1 MSAASESGP
10 GDAPSSSRHD
20 CADTDLSGL
29 SRADEAF
36 GFGSGRKEMSS
47 HGGGRLPA
55 GANLGGV
62 TIVRMV
68 AEGGMGRVYEGRQAA
83 PDRTVAVKVLRGGLS
98 SSSLVRRFEYEARV
112 LARLKH
118 PNVAQIFTFGTYD
131 DSDGVVPFFVMEM
144 IEAARPITRYAE
156 DQRLGVRDRVA
167 IMRRVCEA
175 IAHGHQKGVIHR
187 DLKPGNVLVDGGG
200 EPKVI
205 DFGVARSTDPD
216 QADATQM
223 TMAGDVIGTLR
234 YMSPE
239 QLGVGD
245 GDVDARSD
253 VYALGLLLH
262 EVLTGSLPY
271 ELRGASFVEAARV
284 LGDAAAVP
292 TAAVGH
298 AARRAGI
305 TASDARRLETIV
317 ATCLEKTPARRYATA
332 VEVEAELGRWLAG
345 DAILARP
352 PTLGETIG
360 RFARRHR
367 AATAAGLASVVALV
381 AATAGISF
389 FYLRAE
395 RARGVADQARLTA
408 ELREAD
414 AESQAAAARA
424 QLYVSNVLLAA
435 AARDRDNVAE
445 AGRLL
450 DDARRL
456 VTDAGTTNPVELACL
471 DASLDDSVVCLKG
484 HGGSVTAVG
493 WSPDGTAIASGDAR
507 GGVRL
512 GRVSSGHLRWSPDP
526 LGQHEGQVWATVFS
540 PDGRLLATTSADGE
554 VRVWAVASGQAVTTL
569 GGHDGA
575 IYAAAFS
582 PDGSRLATGGR
593 DRTVRLWETSTWH
606 ELAAFEGFDGTVFG
620 AVFSPD
626 GGRLAVATGKGG
638 VVVVDARDG
647 GGRTTFSGHAGRVF
661 AVAYAPTGSSLA
673 SVGEDATVRIWD
685 LETGMA
691 RMTLRHPFRV
701 NGVAWIGDG
710 GRLATASNDSVM
722 RIWDAADGRERA
734 RLRGHTATIG
744 AIAGPRASGWLATGG
759 GDGTLR
765 VWDADFTVA
774 PVMRADD
781 KVLSVAWS
789 QDGDLIA
796 TAMANSVVRLWDAR
810 TLTSR
815 GVLTKGVGRVNDVR
829 FSPDGGTIAGC
840 CDDGSVQLWERSTRE
855 RREWIKPH
863 DRRIYSLDYAPDG
876 ELLAT
881 AAEDGTARLWDLKAS
896 EPRGGPMR
904 HGRRVFRAA
913 FSPDGA
919 TLATACEDRTA
930 RLWRVAD
937 GMEIRRFEQH
947 EAPVNWVAFSADGSM
962 LATACSDGAVRVWS
976 VADGGLVSVLTGPSQ
991 QVWKATFAPDGRRVA
1006 AVAADGTT
1014 QVWDVA
1020 SGRAMPM
1027 LRGHSDQVWGVAFSP
1042 DGESLVTGAWDGTA
1056 RVWGVSTSDIARR
1069 RNVMTRE

>member
-1 MSAASESGP
+1 MSAASEFGP
-10 GDAPSSSRHD
+10 GDTPSSSPRD
-20 CADTDLSGL
+20 RAEPDVSGL

-36 GFGSGRKEMSS
+36 GFGSGREGTSVR
-47 HGGGRLPA
+47 GGGRLSA

-131 DSDGVVPFFVMEM
+131 DSDGAVPFFVMEM
-144 IEAARPITRYAE
+144 IESARPITRYAE

-167 IMRRVCEA
+167 IMRRVCSA

-187 DLKPGNVLVDGGG
+187 DLKPGNVLVDGDG

-205 DFGVARSTDPD
+205 DFGVARSTDPE

-262 EVLTGSLPY
+262 EVLTGALPY
-271 ELRGASFVEAARV
+271 DLRGASFVEAARV
-284 LGDAAAVP
+284 LGETATVP
-292 TAAVGH
+292 TEAVGH

-317 ATCLEKTPARRYATA
+317 ATCLEKSPGRRYATA

-352 PTLGETIG
+352 PTLGETIV

-367 AATAAGLASVVALV
+367 AATAAGLASVAALV
-381 AATAGISF
+381 AATVGISF
-389 FYLRAE
+389 FYVRAE
-395 RARGVADQARLTA
+395 RDRVRADEARLTA
-408 ELREAD
+408 EQREAD

-450 DDARRL
+450 DAARRL
-456 VTDAGTTNPVELACL
+456 VADAGTTNPVELACL
-471 DASLDDSVVCLKG
+471 GASLDDSVVSLKG
-484 HGGSVTAVG
+484 HAGSVTAVG
-493 WSPDGTAIASGDAR
+493 WSPDAIAVPSGDAR
-507 GGVRL
+507 GGIRL
-512 GRVSSGHLRWSPDP
+512 GKVSRSHLRWREDR
-526 LGQHEGQVWATVFS
+526 LGEHDGPVWATVFS
-540 PDGRLLATTSADGE
+540 PDGRLLATTSADGQ
-554 VRVWAVASGQAVTTL
+554 VRVWAVASGRAVATL

-575 IYAAAFS
+575 TYAAAFS

-593 DRTVRLWETSTWH
+593 DRSVRLWDASTW
-606 ELAAFEGFDGTVFG
+606 EQLAAFEGLDGTVFG
-620 AVFSPD
+620 TAFSPD

-638 VVVVDARDG
+638 VVVMDASDG
-647 GGRTTFSGHAGRVF
+647 GDRTTFAGHAGRVF
-661 AVAYAPTGSSLA
+661 AVAYAPSGSSLA
-673 SVGEDATVRIWD
+673 SAGEDATARIWD
-685 LETGMA
+685 LETGA
-691 RMTLRHPFRV
+691 VRMTLRHPFRV

-710 GRLATASNDSVM
+710 GRLATASNDSVV
-722 RIWDAADGRERA
+722 RVWDVGDGGETA
-734 RLRGHTATIG
+734 RLRGHTAAVG
-744 AIAGPRASGWLATGG
+744 AIASPRSSGWLATGG

-774 PVMRADD
+774 PVMRSDD

-796 TAMANSVVRLWDAR
+796 TAMANSVVRLWDGR
-810 TLTSR
+810 TLMPR
-815 GVLTKGVGRVNDVR
+815 GVLKKGVGRVNDVR

-876 ELLAT
+876 GVLAT

-896 EPRGGPMR
+896 RPMGSPMR

-937 GMEIRRFEQH
+937 GTEIRRFEQH
-947 EAPVNWVAFSADGSM
+947 EAPVNWVTFSADGSM

-976 VADGGLVSVLTGPSQ
+976 AADGGLVSVMTGPSQ
-991 QVWKATFAPDGRRVA
+991 QVWKATFTPDGRRVA
-1006 AVAADGTT
+1006 AVAADGTA
-1014 QVWDVA
+1014 QIWDVA

-1027 LRGHSDQVWGVAFSP
+1027 LRGHTDQVWGVAFSP
-1042 DGESLVTGAWDGTA
+1042 DGESLVTGSWDGSA
-1056 RVWGVSTSDIARR
+1056 RVWGVSTSEIARR
-1069 RNVMTRE
+1069 RHVMTGE